1 MAIQRWSEH
10 IWVAKLGPDPGLSED
25 IDVLYRQTREDQP
38 PPDMVL
44 DLSALEHL
52 NSSHL
57 SRLLR
62 LRKAMIER
70 DGRLRLAAPTDAIW
84 SLLLATGLDKVFE
97 FAADTPSALAELQ
110 IGPAE

>member
-1 MAIQRWSEH
+1 
-10 IWVAKLGPDPGLSED
+10 
-25 IDVLYRQTREDQP
+25 
-38 PPDMVL
+38 
-44 DLSALEHL
+44 
-52 NSSHL
+52 
-57 SRLLR
+57 
-62 LRKAMIER
+62 MIER